1 MPRTDPD
8 TTGTDEL
15 AMLGQFLDYHR
26 ATLVGKASGL
36 DGAGLAARAGT
47 SSLTLGG
54 LLAHAALNEDH
65 WFSVILLGRTPS
77 EPWASAPWADD
88 PDWEFTTA
96 ADRTPADLLAAYEST
111 CEQSR
116 ANVAEAYA
124 DGGLDREST
133 GRSSR
138 GERFTLRWIL
148 LHMLEE
154 TARHNGHADLLR
166 ESVDGVTGE

>member
-1 MPRTDPD
+1 MLRIDPD

-26 ATLVGKASGL
+26 ATLVAKASGL
-36 DGAGLAARAGT
+36 DAAGLAARVGP

-65 WFSVILLGRTPS
+65 WFGVILLGRPRA
-77 EPWASAPWADD
+77 EPWASVDWDAD

-96 ADRTPADLLAAYEST
+96 ADHSPADLLAAYEAV
-111 CEQSR
+111 CERSR

-124 DGGLDREST
+124 DGGLDRQGT
-133 GRSSR
+133 GTSSR
-138 GERFTLRWIL
+138 GEAFTLRWIM

-154 TARHNGHADLLR
+154 CARHNGHADLLR
-166 ESVDGVTGE
+166 EAVDGVTGE